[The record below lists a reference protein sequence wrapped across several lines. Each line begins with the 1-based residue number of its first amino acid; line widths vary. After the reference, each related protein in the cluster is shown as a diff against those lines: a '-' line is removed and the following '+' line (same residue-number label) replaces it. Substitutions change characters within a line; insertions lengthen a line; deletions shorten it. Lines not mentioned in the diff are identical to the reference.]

1 MTEQQS
7 NTNARTVQL
16 AADDLVSC
24 EDKDKPA
31 ALLKFAGEVLE
42 HYSCPAQSGDYLG
55 LFSADLPRDVQRFT
69 AAWLLRILAQSP
81 MALNFD
87 DVQRL
92 TVSLFD
98 RVIPQDIYSR
108 CGLDTRSQTF
118 EKLQMLTDYMQQKLS
133 HIEAITSNVRDL
145 HSISGIQHEML
156 RAFNDK
162 TNRPLLLP
170 LLPRSLITT
179 NQIRNLFAAANDY
192 MECRDSDPLPLHNA
206 ACEAFEEYARQAR
219 DYGTEDADA
228 ILGGLARQLRDA
240 VKSHFESLE
249 SNQVPCLD
257 LSPIAKKYPLAL
269 PGTIV
274 PLKVRITNSGT
285 GSARNLQIELVD
297 SDATVTVQRD
307 LVVLGTLGPG
317 DSLVFD
323 LMAEVVTE
331 CEQADFWVRLSW
343 LRLGREESE
352 DYEFTVAAQR
362 EGIDWDE
369 VIYTEPYSLEA
380 VTSGA
385 ELVGRELELI
395 QLRRLVT
402 QKDVGSGFI
411 FGQKRVGKTSLA
423 NVLAMQLE
431 ADSEAHWIVIS
442 KGSGDYVSSTASSTI
457 KNLGEVLV
465 DAIRLRLPEIRSVSM
480 PDFSHGLAPLSGL
493 IDYVLQMCSC
503 RLLFVLD
510 EFDELPLDLLR
521 RTDLSTSLF
530 QPLRQ
535 ISNKSG
541 CGVIL
546 VGGEGMQQIK
556 NLQGDRLN
564 KFRPVQVDYFD
575 RSQNWT
581 DFLNLIRRPV
591 EEWLTISDIA
601 LDRLFQASAGN
612 PYFAKLIANQ
622 LFSDLVEHHHS
633 DASELDMDAAIDNT
647 VNALSSNSFAH
658 FWTDGL
664 VDHTGDA
671 DTQRTVRRHVLIG
684 IGRAFRRADWV
695 TETMIAEEL
704 AVGSSGL
711 ITLQTMRS
719 AIREFQSRNVLIE
732 DDNAK
737 YQAKVPL
744 FQSWLVDKGVSEL
757 IEDSREID
765 LLKTASLAD
774 EETRVKDQEV
784 VDLVAKL
791 DHFRYRGRGI
801 DASSIRAWLDQF
813 DGLHAQRLMF
823 TLLSATR
830 VLDEHQLRAKTREA
844 FGILSRNIPKH
855 SRSSAR
861 VRRDIVVSC
870 LDESAAKAGLSY
882 CRLFA
887 GENQISA
894 ERVMP
899 IDSIQRK
906 RRPFEGVK
914 CLVLVDDFAGT
925 GTTIERSLQR
935 EADFLRCANE
945 AGVSVVVFVLVGFA
959 SARSRIERTVARL
972 RLDCSVYFCEELGS
986 EHMVFSE
993 RSTVFTD
1000 RRYRESAREIAEA
1013 AGVKLESRMPLG
1025 YGGMQSLV
1033 VFYQSCPNNSLPI
1046 LWSQGNGWRPLFPR
1060 L

>member
-1 MTEQQS
+1 MDACAASRSMRTTLTDLGHDVLSALESAPDASDAELISLVRAEKRTLITLASRRVRQYDKPLWQAWARRIGPASNEVRYVTELQP
-7 NTNARTVQL
+7 NTNARAVQL

-24 EDKDKPA
+24 EDKDKPI
-31 ALLKFAGEVLE
+31 ALSRFAGEVLE
-42 HYSCPAQSGDYLG
+42 HYSCPPQSGDYLG

-69 AAWLLRILAQSP
+69 AAWLLRILARSP

-92 TVSLFD
+92 SVSLFD
-98 RVIPQDIYSR
+98 RVIPPDIYSR

-118 EKLQMLTDYMQQKLS
+118 EKLQMLTDFIQQKLND
-133 HIEAITSNVRDL
+133 IEAITSNVRDL
-145 HSISGIQHEML
+145 QSISGIQQELL

-170 LLPRSLITT
+170 LLSRRLITT
-179 NQIRNLFAAANDY
+179 NQIRNLFTAANDY

-206 ACEAFEEYARQAR
+206 ACEMFEEYARQAR
-219 DYGTEDADA
+219 DYGTEDADS
-228 ILGGLARQLRDA
+228 ILGGLARQLKAA
-240 VKSHFESLE
+240 VTTHFESLE
-249 SNQVPCLD
+249 SNQIPCLD
-257 LSPIAKKYPLAL
+257 LSPIAKRYPLAQ
-269 PGTIV
+269 PGIV
-274 PLKVRITNSGT
+274 VALKVRITNSGT

-297 SDATVTVQRD
+297 SDSTVTVQTG
-307 LVVLGTLGPG
+307 LTVLGTLGPG

-323 LMAEVVTE
+323 LMAEVVTK
-331 CEQADFWVRLSW
+331 CEQADLWVRLSW

-380 VTSGA
+380 ITSGA
-385 ELVGRELELI
+385 ELVGREIELI

-423 NVLAMQLE
+423 NVLSMQLE
-431 ADSEAHWIVIS
+431 ADTEAHWIVIS
-442 KGSGDYVSSTASSTI
+442 KGSGDYVASTASSTI

-465 DAIRLRLPEIRSVSM
+465 NAIKQKLPQMSTVSM
-480 PDFSHGLAPLSGL
+480 PDFDHGLAPLSGL

-503 RLLFVLD
+503 RLLLVLD

-601 LDRLFQASAGN
+601 LDRLFHASAGN

-622 LFSDLVEHHHS
+622 LFSDLVEQHYS
-633 DASELDMDAAIDNT
+633 DASELDMDAAISNT
-647 VNALSSNSFAH
+647 VKTLGSNSFAH

-671 DTQRTVRRHVLIG
+671 DTLRTVRRHVLIG
-684 IGRAFRRADWV
+684 IGRAFRRSDWV
-695 TETMIAEEL
+695 TEAMITEEL
-704 AVGSSGL
+704 DVGSSGL
-711 ITLQTMRS
+711 ITLHSMRS

-732 DDNAK
+732 DDKARFQSK
-737 YQAKVPL
+737 IPL

-774 EETRVKDQEV
+774 EQTRVKDQEV
-784 VDLVAKL
+784 VDLAAEL

-813 DGLHAQRLMF
+813 DGLSAQRLMF
-823 TLLSATR
+823 TLLSAIR
-830 VLDEHQLRAKTREA
+830 VLDEHELRAKTREA
-844 FGILSRNIPKH
+844 FGILIRDIPTQA
-855 SRSSAR
+855 RSSAR
-861 VRRDIVVSC
+861 VRRDVLVSC
-870 LDESAAKAGLSY
+870 LDRSAAKAGLGY

-887 GENQISA
+887 SENHISA

-906 RRPFEGVK
+906 RRPFDGVR
-914 CLVLVDDFAGT
+914 CLVLIDDFAGT
-925 GTTIERSLQR
+925 GTTMERSLQR
-935 EADFLRCANE
+935 EAEF
-945 AGVSVVVFVLVGFA
+945 FA
-959 SARSRIERTVARL
+959 P
-972 RLDCSVYFCEELGS
+972 
-986 EHMVFSE
+986 
-993 RSTVFTD
+993 
-1000 RRYRESAREIAEA
+1000 RE
-1013 AGVKLESRMPLG
+1013 
-1025 YGGMQSLV
+1025 
-1033 VFYQSCPNNSLPI
+1033 
-1046 LWSQGNGWRPLFPR
+1046 
-1060 L
+1060 